1 MVFLMSSYSFNR
13 NRSSHNMNVNNRNQY
28 SRMSVLGE
36 RQTGTIGNMTR
47 GNLPRRNIQ
56 MNTGY
61 NNRQINNVSNTMRH
75 PSLSPTTPVSAPR
88 PRTTSTHLSTYYSNT
103 FIEISANNI
112 VNNGEDFQVS
122 ESMYSNFAYNGLDIH
137 FYHNNIL
144 DETNVDDIIVGVL
157 SNINY
162 QDIDTIMD
170 EINGSSIEQI
180 TNEEL
185 LEIEKNNRIKK
196 IEENITSG
204 SYKECKKIVK
214 NDICPITMNSFE
226 DDDIVSIFNGCSHA
240 INQITK
246 DKFISIFV
254 KCPLCN
260 HPLF

>member
-1 MVFLMSSYSFNR
+1 MVFLMPSYSFNR
-13 NRSSHNMNVNNRNQY
+13 NQHN
-28 SRMSVLGE
+28 RMPVLRE
-36 RQTGTIGNMTR
+36 RQTGTRRNLPRGNIPR
-47 GNLPRRNIQ
+47 GNLQ

-75 PSLSPTTPVSAPR
+75 PSLSARTPVPTPR
-88 PRTTSTHLSTYYSNT
+88 PRPTSTRLSTYYSNT

-112 VNNGEDFQVS
+112 VYNGEDFQVS

-170 EINGSSIEQI
+170 EINESSIEQI

-185 LEIEKNNRIKK
+185 LEEEKNNRIKK

-204 SYKECKKIVK
+204 VYKEYKKKVK
-214 NDICPITMNSFE
+214 NDICPITMNNFE

-260 HPLF
+260 HALF